1 MNSTEA
7 ILQLH
12 PTAEQ
17 ADLLQDYAERYAE
30 AANWL
35 GQKVFDAGVTDQVRL
50 HRLYYNRLR
59 DRFELPAQVSA
70 HGPDSTGVR
79 DRFDLPARAAV
90 LCLKHVARLCRKAV
104 VAPRV
109 SADGPVPFDRH
120 LYSMKSVDAVSLST
134 LAGRVVV
141 PCTLSTYAA
150 GEFLVGSAEL
160 CRIDGAWV
168 FFLQTELS
176 EDQLHRHHLTREHV
190 MPDTLLTRI
199 TRLVSGLTHSAI
211 EQAEQAASVPIME
224 QAIRDIDDAVKEVR
238 SEIGK
243 HEATKHNARRR
254 MSELQQEHDSL
265 SEKIA
270 LAVKEDK
277 EELAEAG
284 VGRQLDIENQLALLE
299 RTLTEADEEIT
310 KLSDSLAALQAS
322 RREAQSRLRDL
333 KAAAPS
339 GGVGGSQ
346 GGTGSGTRAQD
357 KAAMVMDAAQRLGEK
372 FTGLPGEESHIS
384 NRDLDDLA
392 ELHRQNAIQERLAK
406 HKARMKS
413 GS

>member
-1 MNSTEA
+1 MYSTEA

-12 PTAEQ
+12 PSGEQ
-17 ADLLQDYAERYAE
+17 AAQLQLYTERYAE

-50 HRLYYNRLR
+50 HRLYYSRLR
-59 DRFELPAQVSA
+59 ERFGLPAQ
-70 HGPDSTGVR
+70 T
-79 DRFDLPARAAV
+79 AV
-90 LCLKHVARLCRKAV
+90 LCMKHVARLCRKAV

-109 SADGPVPFDRH
+109 FATGPVPFDHH
-120 LYSMKSVDAVSLST
+120 LYSMKSVDKVSLST
-134 LAGRVVV
+134 LAGRVRV
-141 PCTLSTYAA
+141 PCTLTSYDA

-160 CRIDGAWV
+160 CRFDGDWV
-168 FFLQTELS
+168 FILRTALP
-176 EDQLHRHHLTREHV
+176 EDLLNRHSLRREQL

-265 SEKIA
+265 SDKIA

-277 EELAEAG
+277 EDLAEAG

-299 RTLTEADEEIT
+299 RTVIEADDEVA
-310 KLSDSLAALQAS
+310 KLTDSLAALQAS

-339 GGVGGSQ
+339 GSDEAAAGGSKAQ
-346 GGTGSGTRAQD
+346 G
-357 KAAMVMDAAQRLGEK
+357 KAAAAMDAAQNLGEK
-372 FTGLPGEESHIS
+372 FTGLPAEERNIS

-406 HKARMKS
+406 HKARLR
-413 GS
+413 GGD

>member
-1 MNSTEA
+1 MRSTEA

-17 ADLLQDYAERYAE
+17 ANLLQDYAERYAE

-35 GQKVFDAGVTDQVRL
+35 SQKVFDAGVTDQVRL

-59 DRFELPAQVSA
+59 DRFELPAQ
-70 HGPDSTGVR
+70 
-79 DRFDLPARAAV
+79 AAV
-90 LCLKHVARLCRKAV
+90 LCLKHIARLCRRAV
-104 VAPRV
+104 VPPQV
-109 SADGPVPFDRH
+109 TSDGPVPFDRH
-120 LYSMKSVDAVSLST
+120 LYSMKSVDTVSLST

-150 GEFLVGSAEL
+150 GEFVVGSAEL
-160 CRIDGAWV
+160 CRFDGDWV
-168 FFLQTELS
+168 FILRTELS
-176 EDQLHRHHLTREHV
+176 EDQLHRHSLRREQV

-238 SEIGK
+238 GEIGK

-270 LAVKEDK
+270 LAVKEEKDD
-277 EELAEAG
+277 LAEAG

-299 RTLTEADEEIT
+299 RTLSEADGEIT
-310 KLSDSLAALQAS
+310 KLADSLAALQAS

-339 GGVGGSQ
+339 SPGGAAT
-346 GGTGSGTRAQD
+346 GGTKAQD
-357 KAAMVMDAAQRLGEK
+357 RAAAAMDAAQRLGEK
-372 FTGLPGEESHIS
+372 FTGVPGEESHIS

-392 ELHRQNAIQERLAK
+392 ELHRQHAIQERLAK
-406 HKARMKS
+406 HKARLRS
-413 GS
+413 AS

>member
-12 PTAEQ
+12 PSSEQ
-17 ADLLQDYAERYAE
+17 EELLQDYAERYAE

-35 GQKVFDAGVTDQVRL
+35 SQKVFDAGVTDQVRL

-59 DRFELPAQVSA
+59 ERFELPAQ
-70 HGPDSTGVR
+70 
-79 DRFDLPARAAV
+79 AAV
-90 LCLKHVARLCRKAV
+90 LCLKHIARLCRRAV
-104 VAPRV
+104 VPPGV
-109 SADGPVPFDRH
+109 SPDGPVPFDRH

-160 CRIDGAWV
+160 CRIGGDWI
-168 FFLQTELS
+168 FYLRTELP
-176 EDQLHRHHLTREHV
+176 EDLLHRHSLRREQV
-190 MPDTLLTRI
+190 MPDTLLNRI
-199 TRLVSGLTHSAI
+199 TRLVAGLTHSAI

-270 LAVKEDK
+270 LAVKEEKDD
-277 EELAEAG
+277 LAEAG

-299 RTLTEADEEIT
+299 RTLADADEEIA
-310 KLSDSLAALQAS
+310 KLADSLAALQAS

-333 KAAAPS
+333 KAAAPA
-339 GGVGGSQ
+339 
-346 GGTGSGTRAQD
+346 GGTGGTKAQD
-357 KAAMVMDAAQRLGEK
+357 RAAAAMDAAQRLGEK
-372 FTGLPGEESHIS
+372 FTGLPGEETHIS

-392 ELHRQNAIQERLAK
+392 ELHRQHAIQERLAK
-406 HKARMKS
+406 HKARLKNA
-413 GS
+413 G

>member
-12 PTAEQ
+12 PAADQ
-17 ADLLQDYAERYAE
+17 AALLEDYAERYAE

-35 GQKVFDAGVTDQVRL
+35 SQKVFDAGVTDQVRL

-59 DRFELPAQVSA
+59 DRFELPAQ
-70 HGPDSTGVR
+70 
-79 DRFDLPARAAV
+79 AAV

-160 CRIDGAWV
+160 CRFDRDWV
-168 FFLQTELS
+168 FILRTELP
-176 EDQLHRHHLTREHV
+176 EDLLHRHSLRRDQI

-238 SEIGK
+238 SEVGK

-254 MSELQQEHDSL
+254 MTELQQEHDGL

-270 LAVKEDK
+270 LAVNEEKED
-277 EELAEAG
+277 LAEAG

-299 RTLTEADEEIT
+299 RTLAEADEEIT
-310 KLSDSLAALQAS
+310 KLTDSLAALQAS

-333 KAAAPS
+333 KAAAPA
-339 GGVGGSQ
+339 GGEGG
-346 GGTGSGTRAQD
+346 GGAGGTRAQSQAQ
-357 KAAMVMDAAQRLGEK
+357 AAMDAAQRLGEK

-392 ELHRQNAIQERLAK
+392 ELHRQHAIQERLAK
-406 HKARMKS
+406 HKARLR
-413 GS
+413 GGN

>member
-1 MNSTEA
+1 MRSTEA

-17 ADLLQDYAERYAE
+17 VNLLQDYAERYAE

-35 GQKVFDAGVTDQVRL
+35 SQKVFDAGVTDQVRL

-59 DRFELPAQVSA
+59 DRFELPAQ
-70 HGPDSTGVR
+70 
-79 DRFDLPARAAV
+79 AAV
-90 LCLKHVARLCRKAV
+90 LCLKHIARLCRRAV
-104 VAPRV
+104 VPPQV
-109 SADGPVPFDRH
+109 TSDGPVPFDRH
-120 LYSMKSVDAVSLST
+120 LYSMKSVDTVSLST

-150 GEFLVGSAEL
+150 GEFVVGSAEL
-160 CRIDGAWV
+160 CRFDGDWV
-168 FFLQTELS
+168 FILRTELS
-176 EDQLHRHHLTREHV
+176 EDQLHRHSLRREQV

-238 SEIGK
+238 GEIGK

-270 LAVKEDK
+270 LAVKEEKDD
-277 EELAEAG
+277 LAEAG

-299 RTLTEADEEIT
+299 RTLSEADGEIT
-310 KLSDSLAALQAS
+310 KLADSLAALQAS

-339 GGVGGSQ
+339 SPGGAAT
-346 GGTGSGTRAQD
+346 GGTKAQD
-357 KAAMVMDAAQRLGEK
+357 RAAAAMDAAQRLGEK
-372 FTGLPGEESHIS
+372 FTGVPGEESHIS

-392 ELHRQNAIQERLAK
+392 ELHRQHAIQERLAK
-406 HKARMKS
+406 HKARLRS
-413 GS
+413 AS

>member
-1 MNSTEA
+1 MYSTEA
-7 ILQLH
+7 ILLLH
-12 PTAEQ
+12 PTGDQAEQ
-17 ADLLQDYAERYAE
+17 LQDYAERYAE

-35 GQKVFDAGVTDQVRL
+35 AQKVFDSGVSDQVRL
-50 HRLYYNRLR
+50 HRLYYTRLR
-59 DRFELPAQVSA
+59 E
-70 HGPDSTGVR
+70 
-79 DRFDLPARAAV
+79 RFDLPAQAAV
-90 LCLKHVARLCRKAV
+90 LCLKHIARLCRKAIV
-104 VAPRV
+104 PPQVTG
-109 SADGPVPFDRH
+109 DGPVPFDRH
-120 LYSMKSVDAVSLST
+120 LYSMKSVDAVSLAT

-150 GEFLVGSAEL
+150 GELLVGSAEL
-160 CRIDGAWV
+160 CRFGGDWV
-168 FFLQTELS
+168 FILSTELP
-176 EDQLHRHHLTREHV
+176 EDLLQRHSLRREQI
-190 MPDTLLTRI
+190 MPDTLLNRI

-270 LAVKEDK
+270 LAVTEDK
-277 EELAEAG
+277 EDLAEAG

-299 RTLTEADEEIT
+299 RTLAEADEEIT
-310 KLSDSLAALQAS
+310 KLTDSLAALQAS

-333 KAAAPS
+333 KAAAPA
-339 GGVGGSQ
+339 GGDAKGG
-346 GGTGSGTRAQD
+346 GSGTKAQSQAQ
-357 KAAMVMDAAQRLGEK
+357 AAMDAAQRLGEK

-384 NRDLDDLA
+384 NRDLDELA
-392 ELHRQNAIQERLAK
+392 ELHRQHAIQERLAK
-406 HKARMKS
+406 HKARLRS
-413 GS
+413 NS

>member
-12 PTAEQ
+12 PAADQ
-17 ADLLQDYAERYAE
+17 AALLEDYAERYAE

-35 GQKVFDAGVTDQVRL
+35 SQKVFDAGVTDQVRL

-59 DRFELPAQVSA
+59 DRFELPAQ
-70 HGPDSTGVR
+70 
-79 DRFDLPARAAV
+79 AAV

-160 CRIDGAWV
+160 CRFDRDWV
-168 FFLQTELS
+168 FILRTELP
-176 EDQLHRHHLTREHV
+176 EDLLHRHSLRRDQI

-238 SEIGK
+238 SEVGK

-254 MSELQQEHDSL
+254 MTELQQEHDGL

-270 LAVKEDK
+270 LAVNEEKED
-277 EELAEAG
+277 LAEAG

-299 RTLTEADEEIT
+299 RTLAEADEEIT
-310 KLSDSLAALQAS
+310 KLTASLAALQAS
-322 RREAQSRLRDL
+322 RREAPSRLRDL
-333 KAAAPS
+333 KAAAPA
-339 GGVGGSQ
+339 GGEGG
-346 GGTGSGTRAQD
+346 GGAGGTRAQSQAQ
-357 KAAMVMDAAQRLGEK
+357 AAMDAAQRLGEK

-392 ELHRQNAIQERLAK
+392 ELHRQHAIQERLAK
-406 HKARMKS
+406 HKARLR
-413 GS
+413 GGN

>member
-1 MNSTEA
+1 MHSTEA

-17 ADLLQDYAERYAE
+17 ADQLQDYAERYAE

-35 GQKVFDAGVTDQVRL
+35 SQKVFDAGVTDQVRL

-59 DRFELPAQVSA
+59 DRFELPAQ
-70 HGPDSTGVR
+70 
-79 DRFDLPARAAV
+79 AAV
-90 LCLKHVARLCRKAV
+90 LCLKHVARLCRRAV
-104 VAPRV
+104 VPPRV
-109 SADGPVPFDRH
+109 TADGPVPFDRH

-160 CRIDGAWV
+160 CRFDGDWV
-168 FFLQTELS
+168 FILRTELS
-176 EDQLHRHHLTREHV
+176 EDLLHRHSLRREQV

-254 MSELQQEHDSL
+254 MSELQQEHDTL

-277 EELAEAG
+277 DDLAEAG

-299 RTLTEADEEIT
+299 RTLGEADEEIA
-310 KLSDSLAALQAS
+310 KLADSLAALQAS

-333 KAAAPS
+333 KAAAPA
-339 GGVGGSQ
+339 GGA
-346 GGTGSGTRAQD
+346 GGTAGGGTKAQD
-357 KAAMVMDAAQRLGEK
+357 RAAAAMDAAQRLGEK

-384 NRDLDDLA
+384 NRDLDELA
-392 ELHRQNAIQERLAK
+392 ELHRQHAIQERLAK
-406 HKARMKS
+406 HKARLKS
-413 GS
+413 AS

>member
-1 MNSTEA
+1 MPSTEA

-12 PTAEQ
+12 PSAEQ
-17 ADLLQDYAERYAE
+17 EAQLQDYAERYAE

-35 GQKVFDAGVTDQVRL
+35 SQKVFDAGVTDQVRL
-50 HRLYYNRLR
+50 HRLYYSRL
-59 DRFELPAQVSA
+59 
-70 HGPDSTGVR
+70 R
-79 DRFDLPARAAV
+79 DRFDLPAQAAV

-104 VAPRV
+104 VPPRV
-109 SADGPVPFDRH
+109 SAAGPVPFDRH
-120 LYSMKSVDAVSLST
+120 LYSMKSVDTVSLST

-277 EELAEAG
+277 DELAEAG

-299 RTLTEADEEIT
+299 RTLAEADEEIT

-339 GGVGGSQ
+339 GEA
-346 GGTGSGTRAQD
+346 GGTGGGTKAQD

-392 ELHRQNAIQERLAK
+392 ELHRQHAIQERLAK
-406 HKARMKS
+406 HKARLKG

>member
-1 MNSTEA
+1 MYSTEA

-12 PTAEQ
+12 PAADQ
-17 ADLLQDYAERYAE
+17 AALLQDYAERYAE

-35 GQKVFDAGVTDQVRL
+35 SRKVFDAGVTDQVRL

-59 DRFELPAQVSA
+59 DRFELPSQ
-70 HGPDSTGVR
+70 
-79 DRFDLPARAAV
+79 AAV

-109 SADGPVPFDRH
+109 SAEGPVPFDRH
-120 LYSMKSVDAVSLST
+120 LYSMKSVDAVSIST

-141 PCTLSTYAA
+141 PCTLSSYAA

-160 CRIDGAWV
+160 CRFDGDWV
-168 FFLQTELS
+168 FILRTELP
-176 EDQLHRHHLTREHV
+176 EDLLHRHSLRRDQI

-238 SEIGK
+238 SEVGK

-254 MSELQQEHDSL
+254 MTELHQEHDGL

-270 LAVKEDK
+270 LAVEEEKED
-277 EELAEAG
+277 LAEAG

-299 RTLTEADEEIT
+299 RTLAEADEEIT
-310 KLSDSLAALQAS
+310 KLTDSLAALQAS

-333 KAAAPS
+333 KAAAPA
-339 GGVGGSQ
+339 GGDGGGGA
-346 GGTGSGTRAQD
+346 GGTKAQSQAQ
-357 KAAMVMDAAQRLGEK
+357 AAMDAAQRLGEK

-392 ELHRQNAIQERLAK
+392 ELHRQHAIQERLAK
-406 HKARMKS
+406 HKARLR
-413 GS
+413 GGN